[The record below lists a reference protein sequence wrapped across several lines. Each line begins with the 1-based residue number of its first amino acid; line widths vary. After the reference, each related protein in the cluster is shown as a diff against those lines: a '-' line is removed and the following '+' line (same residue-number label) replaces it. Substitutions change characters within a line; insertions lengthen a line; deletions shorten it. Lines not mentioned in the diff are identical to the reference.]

1 MSPGAGASSRAATS
15 SRSDVQA
22 ARRRV
27 VSQALVVA
35 VLAALI
41 VSGCGGS
48 DSGVTKTDTGATG
61 TTGSLTRTST
71 STQTY
76 TEPALPMPL
85 EPQSALAGV
94 QLIAQTLQT
103 DLLQLG
109 YDPGA
114 IDGQFAAKTQAALKR
129 WQAAKGI
136 SQAERGALGPAT
148 ATALGPGVG
157 GGSAVVQA
165 LQSALTD
172 VGLFNATING
182 RYDAATVAAV
192 KALQERERIQ
202 ADGFYGVGTAAA
214 LTRLYREDAPE
225 PVKDAGEAPS
235 EQSLDSSS
243 LLKLG
248 SDGPAVK
255 RLQDRLVALGYRP
268 GQADGSFGAATA
280 SAVLAFQKRTGLIR
294 DSVVGPIVEA
304 ELKQPKGAGPPSGP
318 VPRIDVD
325 IARQLV
331 FVVLKSSVITLNSST
346 GSGEHYKVPGGG
358 TDIAYTPVGDFTVIR
373 KISGDHK
380 APLGTLRS
388 PIYFYKGWAIHGAAN
403 VPAYPA
409 SHGCARISNTDADW
423 LYPQIPLG
431 TPVIVY
437 DTSGKSPTVA
447 QLASGA
453 APGY

>member
-1 MSPGAGASSRAATS
+1 
-15 SRSDVQA
+15 VQA
-22 ARRRV
+22 ACRRRV
-27 VSQALVVA
+27 VPQALVVA
-35 VLAALI
+35 VLVALI

-48 DSGVTKTDTGATG
+48 DSGGTNTGTGATV
-61 TTGSLTRTST
+61 TSGSLTRAGT

-76 TEPALPMPL
+76 AEPAVSMPL
-85 EPQSALAGV
+85 EPQSAVAGV
-94 QLIAQTLQT
+94 ELIAQTLQI

-109 YDPGA
+109 YDAGA
-114 IDGQFAAKTQAALKR
+114 VDGQFAAKTQLALKDL
-129 WQAAKGI
+129 QAAQGI

-148 ATALGPGVG
+148 ATALGRGVG

-172 VGLFNATING
+172 VGLFNGTING
-182 RYDAATVAAV
+182 RYDGATVAAV
-192 KALQERERIQ
+192 KALQQRESIR
-202 ADGFYGVGTAAA
+202 ADGFYGVMTAAV
-214 LTRLYREDAPE
+214 LTRLYRKDDPE
-225 PVKDAGEAPS
+225 PIKDAGAEPS
-235 EQSLDSSS
+235 QQSLDSSS

-248 SDGPAVK
+248 SAGSTVK
-255 RLQDRLVALGYRP
+255 RLQDRLLALGYRP
-268 GQADGSFGAATA
+268 GPADGSFGTATA
-280 SAVLAFQKRTGLIR
+280 SAVLAFQKRSGLIR

-304 ELKQPKGAGPPSGP
+304 ELEHPKGAGPPSGP

-331 FVVLKSSVITLNSST
+331 FVVLKSGSVITLNSST
-346 GSGEHYKVPGGG
+346 GSGEHYEVPGGG
-358 TDIAYTPVGDFTVIR
+358 TDIAYTPVGHFTVIR
-373 KISGDHK
+373 KISGDHR

-409 SHGCARISNTDADW
+409 SHGCARISNADADW
-423 LYPQIPLG
+423 LYPRIPPG

-437 DTSGKSPTVA
+437 DSSGKSPTVR
-447 QLASGA
+447 QLASAA

>member
-1 MSPGAGASSRAATS
+1 
-15 SRSDVQA
+15 VQA
-22 ARRRV
+22 ASRRV

-41 VSGCGGS
+41 VSSCGSS

-71 STQTY
+71 SKQTY
-76 TEPALPMPL
+76 TEPAVSGPL

-103 DLLQLG
+103 ELLQLG

-114 IDGQFAAKTQAALKR
+114 IDGEFAAKTQAALKR
-129 WQAAKGI
+129 LQAAKGI

-214 LTRLYREDAPE
+214 LARLYRADDPE

-235 EQSLDSSS
+235 QQSLDSSS

-255 RLQDRLVALGYRP
+255 RLQDRLVELGYRP
-268 GQADGSFGAATA
+268 GPADGSFGAATA

-294 DSVVGPIVEA
+294 DSVVGAIVEA

-331 FVVLKSSVITLNSST
+331 FVVLKSGSVITLNSST

-358 TDIAYTPVGDFTVIR
+358 TDIAYTPVGAFTVIR

-409 SHGCARISNTDADW
+409 SHGCARISNADADW

-447 QLASGA
+447 QLTNGA